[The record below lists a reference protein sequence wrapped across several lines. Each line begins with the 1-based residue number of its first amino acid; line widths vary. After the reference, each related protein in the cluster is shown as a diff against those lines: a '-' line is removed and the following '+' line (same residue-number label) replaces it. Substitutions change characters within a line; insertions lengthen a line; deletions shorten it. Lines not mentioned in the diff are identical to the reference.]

1 MDLTAEIEE
10 TQRDLDQLRT
20 ALDVFQSLSKAT
32 IHKDQ
37 ASMFADLRKSVDYVK
52 TTYPLIQA
60 RNTLTLGDI
69 VPPQKSR
76 VQQRTDQIA
85 IRQHVTQMNGQFRA
99 LQASADDGLKHI
111 QEIKKKGDDYEA
123 ELGEIE
129 IKLTSLLA
137 RCKASL
143 QNAENVLGAKIIAVK
158 NASDTLSAQEKELSE
173 LDRKMESEKDQRDV
187 AGSVSF
193 IDCCSKFTVD

>member
-10 TQRDLDQLRT
+10 TQQDLDQLRT

-32 IHKDQ
+32 IRRDQ
-37 ASMFADLRKSVDYVK
+37 AAMFADLQKSVDSVK

-60 RNTLTLGDI
+60 RNTLALGEI
-69 VPPQKSR
+69 VSPKKSR

-85 IRQHVTQMNGQFRA
+85 IRQHVTHMSEQFRA

-129 IKLTSLLA
+129 IRLTLLLA

-173 LDRKMESEKDQRDV
+173 LDRKMESGKDQRDV

-193 IDCCSKFTVD
+193 IDCCLKFIVD